1 MVGLVGAFMKSIFA
15 TILIFLGSIL
25 HAEEN
30 PLGITFFGSFLHTDR
45 VPNALFFFSDI
56 QKNDGFELRR
66 ALRTHE
72 IDTIVLASPG
82 GSVWE
87 GLNMAGIIF
96 DKKMTAYVPPLPEGR
111 GCYSACAYMFFAG
124 QTRLAVGELGVHQIG
139 AYDPGVD
146 SEKRKVGE
154 TQQAT
159 QFTTSEVI
167 GFLNEFGTPPWVYER
182 MFRSR
187 EIYVFTEDEK
197 KDLSQGQLDPTIK
210 SSIDGFLVQLRAELE
225 KAEKAEPKTSA
236 AEGFDKTD
244 REMVKAL
251 QVLLNEAKCSAGV
264 ADGVWGRQTNAAASR
279 FAEANGLK
287 YLGTSSINGDYVER
301 LSSEKR
307 KECPPR
313 QKLNASTIPTEN
325 LTYPKYTWSFT
336 IECYHPNR
344 FKSGDTALR
353 FQWGHSTYYNLRPIT
368 KGSGRA
374 VALHSE
380 IRFYVADAGVGSI
393 PILKNTHVGKTSKG
407 CRFTSTRN

>member
-1 MVGLVGAFMKSIFA
+1 MKNILA
-15 TILIFLGSIL
+15 TILIFLGSVL

-56 QKNDGFELRR
+56 QRNDSFELRR

-96 DKKMTAYVPPLPEGR
+96 DKKMTAYVPQLPEEK

-124 QTRLAVGELGVHQIG
+124 QTRLALGELGVHQIG
-139 AYDPGVD
+139 AYDAGVD

-197 KDLSQGQLDPTIK
+197 RELNQGQLDP
-210 SSIDGFLVQLRAELE
+210 SLRGSIDVFLGQLRAELE
-225 KAEKAEPKTSA
+225 KAANTEPKTSA

-244 REMVKAL
+244 KEMVKAIQL
-251 QVLLNEAKCSAGV
+251 LLNEAKCSAGV
-264 ADGVWGRQTNAAASR
+264 ADGVWGGQTNAAAER
-279 FAEANGLK
+279 FAKANNLEYAGHTSIDNK
-287 YLGTSSINGDYVER
+287 YITT
-301 LSSEKR
+301 LSGAGR
-307 KECPPR
+307 KQCPPPP
-313 QKLNASTIPTEN
+313 KAPTYRLAKN
-325 LTYPKYTWSFT
+325 WDFKVS
-336 IECYHPNR
+336 C
-344 FKSGDTALR
+344 KSGPRVGYAKAIYKETFITGTQRYELVYTISGNSYSGWGELKGREVTFQIFNADKLLLGGRGTASSNFR
-353 FQWGHSTYYNLRPIT
+353 VIKGQSTD
-368 KGSGRA
+368 GCS
-374 VALHSE
+374 
-380 IRFYVADAGVGSI
+380 FVGSA
-393 PILKNTHVGKTSKG
+393 
-407 CRFTSTRN
+407 R

>member
-1 MVGLVGAFMKSIFA
+1 MKNFLA

-87 GLNMAGIIF
+87 GLNMAGMIF
-96 DKKMTAYVPPLPEGR
+96 DKKMTAYVPPLPEGK

-139 AYDPGVD
+139 AYESGVD

-187 EIYVFTEDEK
+187 EMYVFTEDEK
-197 KDLSQGQLDPTIK
+197 KDLSQGLLDP
-210 SSIDGFLVQLRAELE
+210 SLRGSIDVFLGQLRAELE
-225 KAEKAEPKTSA
+225 KAAKTEPKTSA

-264 ADGVWGRQTNAAASR
+264 ADGVWGGQTNAAAER
-279 FAEANGLK
+279 FAKANK
-287 YLGTSSINGDYVER
+287 
-301 LSSEKR
+301 
-307 KECPPR
+307 
-313 QKLNASTIPTEN
+313 
-325 LTYPKYTWSFT
+325 LTYSGPASIQRQFINLLTSNVRKDCPIVVAKPQNLMSKTWKLDLQ
-336 IECYHPNR
+336 CGR
-344 FKSGDTALR
+344 KSLEGQA
-353 FQWGHSTYYNLRPIT
+353 
-368 KGSGRA
+368 
-374 VALHSE
+374 
-380 IRFYVADAGVGSI
+380 
-393 PILKNTHVGKTSKG
+393 
-407 CRFTSTRN
+407 RFTSSWTDQAGRRVYRMNYWNSLGGEASGTATIKGESISFELNYKGGGAVSGVGNFYGSKKDMVTGRSSDGCQFFGKAR

>member
-1 MVGLVGAFMKSIFA
+1 MKNFLA

-56 QKNDGFELRR
+56 QRNDSFELRR

-87 GLNMAGIIF
+87 GLNMAGMIF
-96 DKKMTAYVPPLPEGR
+96 DKKMKAYVPPLPEGK

-139 AYDPGVD
+139 AYDAGVD

-167 GFLNEFGTPPWVYER
+167 GHLNEFGTPPWVYER

-197 KDLSQGQLDPTIK
+197 KDLNQGQLDP
-210 SSIDGFLVQLRAELE
+210 SLRGSIDVFLGQLRAELE
-225 KAEKAEPKTSA
+225 KAAKTEPKTSA

-264 ADGVWGRQTNAAASR
+264 ADGVWGGQTNSAAER
-279 FAEANGLK
+279 FAKANKLPYAGPASIDKAFLEALVSDTRKTCPAEPKQSRSGKLPKNWTFDLVCGGRRIQGVASFVHHYTSPKGHADYGMVYENSLGGVYRGMAAIFGNSFTFEANMRN
-287 YLGTSSINGDYVER
+287 THYV
-301 LSSEKR
+301 S
-307 KECPPR
+307 
-313 QKLNASTIPTEN
+313 
-325 LTYPKYTWSFT
+325 
-336 IECYHPNR
+336 
-344 FKSGDTALR
+344 
-353 FQWGHSTYYNLRPIT
+353 
-368 KGSGRA
+368 GSGRITSDGGRWR
-374 VALHSE
+374 LT
-380 IRFYVADAGVGSI
+380 GSSSD
-393 PILKNTHVGKTSKG
+393 NCQFNGYA
-407 CRFTSTRN
+407 N